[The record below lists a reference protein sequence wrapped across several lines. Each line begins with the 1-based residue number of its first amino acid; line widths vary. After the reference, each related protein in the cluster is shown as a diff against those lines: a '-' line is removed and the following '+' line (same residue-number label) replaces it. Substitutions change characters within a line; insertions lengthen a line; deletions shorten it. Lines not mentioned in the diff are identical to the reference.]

1 MQPLLEFAETVLH
14 SKADSFGEYPIYL
27 KATAGMRMLNSTDR
41 ARVINACRDILSN
54 STNTKFLFHKEH
66 ARVISGEEEA
76 IYGWAGANFVL
87 GSLLKS
93 SEGTGVVMNPD
104 LTYGTLEIGGASSQ
118 IAFYQSDEDIM
129 SNLFKLQIGQGKHW
143 NVYAHSYLYFGIN
156 EAWNRMGAYVTTVGS
171 GNTIPSKA
179 QNPCLAGG
187 MSTPFESTIYFN
199 EGYETFQID
208 SNGNKQSYQ
217 TKLVNE
223 SPTGNYDEC
232 SAVVTN
238 LIHKKYNTWCK
249 FAHSGDCSFNDVY
262 QPKLP
267 SQSESFGEFLALSEY
282 YDVFTFL
289 NIPNRSS
296 LQTLQNA
303 TQHLCSMTGEE
314 LKVFNNGRLGS
325 DDLLKMCFNS
335 AFAFQLLY
343 TGFGFKMD
351 DNITAA
357 DVVNGQK
364 VGWALGSMLYEIN
377 TLPWTYLPKHEPFDV
392 NDKTNAIAFFGV
404 MATCITIGII
414 CVFRGRSHHGYSR
427 VSGVQMVKPE

>member
-1 MQPLLEFAETVLH
+1 MEFAETVLRTK
-14 SKADSFGEYPIYL
+14 SDNFSEYPIYL
-27 KATAGMRMLNSTDR
+27 KATAGMRMLNSFDR
-41 ARVINACRDILSN
+41 ARVINTCREILSDLTYN
-54 STNTKFLFHKEH
+54 RFMFHKSY

-93 SEGTGVVMNPD
+93 SEGAGVVIDPD

-143 NVYAHSYLYFGIN
+143 NVYAHSFLYFGIN
-156 EAWNRMGAYVTTVGS
+156 EAWNRMGAYVTTIGIESSV
-171 GNTIPSKA
+171 PEEA
-179 QNPCLAGG
+179 HNPCLAGG
-187 MSTPFESTIYFN
+187 ISTSFESTIFFN
-199 EGYETFQID
+199 EGHETFHMED
-208 SNGNKQSYQ
+208 NGKKESYR
-217 TKLVNE
+217 TKLVND

-238 LIHKKYNTWCK
+238 LIHKNYNTWCK

-296 LQTLQNA
+296 LRTLQNA
-303 TQHLCSMTGEE
+303 TKHLCSMTGKE
-314 LKVFNNGRLGS
+314 LDEFNNGRLES
-325 DDLLKMCFNS
+325 EYVLKMCFNS

-343 TGFGFKMD
+343 TGFGFQMD

-364 VGWALGSMLYEIN
+364 VGWPLGSMLYEIN
-377 TLPWTYLPKHEPFDV
+377 TLPWAYIPKHDPFDV
-392 NDKTNAIAFFGV
+392 NGKSNVIAFVVV
-404 MATCITIGII
+404 MATCITVGII
-414 CVFRGRSHHGYSR
+414 CIFRKRPHYGYSKLN
-427 VSGVQMVKPE
+427 SVQMMKPE